1 MTPWRR
7 SLSSAYAHVLYGLSG
22 GRGLDAEING
32 DIYRVDPRFRW
43 RMWPEYEA
51 ELAAVLRAR
60 VRPGF
65 CCMDVGANIGIYV
78 LQMARWSSPDGR
90 VIGFEPNPK
99 TFEVLAR
106 HVRMNNLG
114 GRVALVPMAAGR
126 ETGRAKLYDVQA
138 GSGLSRLEHANPAIA
153 GNVDATDVQLT
164 TIDEYCGRFNVRPDL
179 ILVDVEGFEFDVLA
193 GAVETIRRARPQVF
207 VELHP
212 HMYPD
217 GEASRA
223 AGARLIAELGLR
235 PVPVGDARRDPWS
248 VGCVSLEPA

>member
-1 MTPWRR
+1 
-7 SLSSAYAHVLYGLSG
+7 LSSAYAHVLYGLSG

-90 VIGFEPNPK
+90 VIAFEPNPK

-153 GNVDATDVQLT
+153 GDVDATDVQLT
-164 TIDEYCGRFNVRPDL
+164 TIDEYCGRVNVRPDL

-217 GEASRA
+217 GQASRA

-248 VGCVSLEPA
+248 VGCVSLEPV